1 MATAHILVLTH
12 GDAGKALLGS
22 SEMIV
27 GPSEKLAALSLQ
39 PGMSV
44 ETFTNQVRQELD
56 TNAGPTLVLVDVFGG
71 TPSNVAMALSR
82 AYDIRCVSGLNLG
95 MLIETLVMRE
105 SQDTLE
111 LAELQRIALT
121 AGTTSCRAFTY
132 DELCEVR

>member
-44 ETFTNQVRQELD
+44 ETFTNLVRQELD

-82 AYDIRCVSGLNLG
+82 TYDIRCVSGLNLG

-111 LAELQRIALT
+111 LAEL
-121 AGTTSCRAFTY
+121 
-132 DELCEVR
+132 